1 MADTNRTSLFS
12 VEAFLVSRED
22 GGLVQEKLGY
32 EMRMA
37 PKFAASLII
46 WLAGLI
52 VGLVV
57 LVFGAL
63 LHSLLL
69 VRGSLLL
76 IAGATTAGA
85 AFRLLA
91 FQASGGGWY
100 ARISV
105 GVRLLAAAVLVYA
118 AARFHF

>member
-1 MADTNRTSLFS
+1 M
-12 VEAFLVSRED
+12 
-22 GGLVQEKLGY
+22 
-32 EMRMA
+32 MA

-52 VGLVV
+52 VGMVA

-63 LHSLLL
+63 LHSPQL

-76 IAGATTAGA
+76 IAGATAAGA
-85 AFRLLA
+85 VFRLLA
-91 FQASGGGWY
+91 FQAPGGMGGY

-105 GVRLLAAAVLVYA
+105 GFRLLAAAVLVYF

>member
-1 MADTNRTSLFS
+1 
-12 VEAFLVSRED
+12 
-22 GGLVQEKLGY
+22 
-32 EMRMA
+32 MA

-52 VGLVV
+52 VGMVV

-63 LHSLLL
+63 VHSLLL
-69 VRGSLLL
+69 VRGALLL

-91 FQASGGGWY
+91 FQASGGMGWY

-105 GVRLLAAAVLVYA
+105 GVRLLAAAVLVDA

>member
-1 MADTNRTSLFS
+1 
-12 VEAFLVSRED
+12 
-22 GGLVQEKLGY
+22 
-32 EMRMA
+32 MA

-46 WLAGLI
+46 WLAGLTGGM
-52 VGLVV
+52 VM

-63 LHSLLL
+63 VHSLPM

-76 IAGATTAGA
+76 IAGATAAGA

-91 FQASGGGWY
+91 FQASGGMGWY

-105 GVRLLAAAVLVYA
+105 AVRLLAAAVLVYVA
-118 AARFHF
+118 VRFHF

>member
-1 MADTNRTSLFS
+1 
-12 VEAFLVSRED
+12 
-22 GGLVQEKLGY
+22 
-32 EMRMA
+32 MA

-52 VGLVV
+52 VGMLV
-57 LVFGAL
+57 LVFGAMV
-63 LHSLLL
+63 HSPLL

-76 IAGATTAGA
+76 IAAATAAGA
-85 AFRLLA
+85 VFRVLA
-91 FQASGGGWY
+91 FQEAGGMGWH

-105 GVRLLAAAVLVYA
+105 GFRLLAAAVLVYF